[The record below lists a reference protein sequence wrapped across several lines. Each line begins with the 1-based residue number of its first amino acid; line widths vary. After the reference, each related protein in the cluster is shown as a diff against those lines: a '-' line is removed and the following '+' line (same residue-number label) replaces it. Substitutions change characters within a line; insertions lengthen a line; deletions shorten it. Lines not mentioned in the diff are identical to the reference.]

1 MPRAVALFSGGLDST
16 LAVRIVAEQGFAV
29 HALHVRTLSDG
40 AGNQAEEAAASL
52 GIALTVLPVGDD
64 YLDLVRRPRFGYGR
78 GMNPCIDC
86 RIYMCRMAKR
96 LMEELGAEMVVS
108 GEVLGQ
114 RPMSQRRQD
123 LLAIAKHSGLGNRLL
138 RPLSAQLLPPTLPET
153 VGLVDRARLY
163 GFTGTGR
170 RKLIELARRLGIRE
184 IPGPS
189 GGCILADRS
198 TAARVRD
205 LLRYRPDASRW
216 DFELA
221 RGGRHFRYSEATKI
235 VLSRRAA
242 EDTWLQAVARQGHP
256 ATTAILVPENFP
268 GPSALLVGTA
278 GNAAVQFAGAL
289 ILARCRQ
296 VDPAKAQFRVT
307 RAGETRVIRV
317 EPQAAAASAKS
328 VDEDCSSQESRN
340 AR

>member
-29 HALHVRTLSDG
+29 HALHVRTLSVG
-40 AGNQAEEAAASL
+40 GGSQAEEAAASL

-153 VGLVDRARLY
+153 QGLVDR
-163 GFTGTGR
+163 
-170 RKLIELARRLGIRE
+170 
-184 IPGPS
+184 
-189 GGCILADRS
+189 
-198 TAARVRD
+198 
-205 LLRYRPDASRW
+205 DASMASP
-216 DFELA
+216 A
-221 RGGRHFRYSEATKI
+221 RGE
-235 VLSRRAA
+235 
-242 EDTWLQAVARQGHP
+242 
-256 ATTAILVPENFP
+256 
-268 GPSALLVGTA
+268 
-278 GNAAVQFAGAL
+278 
-289 ILARCRQ
+289 
-296 VDPAKAQFRVT
+296 
-307 RAGETRVIRV
+307 
-317 EPQAAAASAKS
+317 
-328 VDEDCSSQESRN
+328 ES
-340 AR
+340 